1 MGEFFFFFF
10 ESNESSLNTVKII
23 QWGCKLANQKL
34 GIAFFWEFELHAKKK
49 ENMILLPWDASKTVT
64 EVAFHSTAWLVSD
77 NETLRFSSAQR
88 AEPAALV
95 LYLRPKC

>member
-1 MGEFFFFFF
+1 MGEFFFFF

-49 ENMILLPWDASKTVT
+49 KT
-64 EVAFHSTAWLVSD
+64 
-77 NETLRFSSAQR
+77 
-88 AEPAALV
+88 
-95 LYLRPKC
+95 